1 MLSIIPICE
10 ASFGAEG
17 PGKTILLV
25 THDVEFA
32 AEVSDRCALFF
43 DGQIISQGEP
53 NRFFAANNFYT
64 TAASRI
70 SRTLFPNAVLCR
82 DVVALCKGEL
92 G

>member
-1 MLSIIPICE
+1 MELKDQ
-10 ASFGAEG
+10 
-17 PGKTILLV
+17 GKTILLV